1 MKSAPNATVVT
12 GVVRRCDLAA
22 DGFGGEI
29 EIEVTANE
37 TRDAKADF
45 IRPEPGKPLRAFY
58 GELSERDDVR
68 SLIGRRVRVQL
79 TFLGGPR
86 GGRAVVRK
94 LETIGS

>member
-45 IRPEPGKPLRAFY
+45 IRPEAGRPLRAFY
-58 GELSERDDVR
+58 GELGERGDTG

-79 TFLGGPR
+79 TFLGGPT
-86 GGRAVVRK
+86 GGRVVVRK
-94 LETIGS
+94 LEMIGS

>member
-37 TRDAKADF
+37 TPDAKADF
-45 IRPEPGKPLRAFY
+45 IRPEPGQPLRAFY
-58 GELSERDDVR
+58 GELGERGDAKALV
-68 SLIGRRVRVQL
+68 GRRVRAQL
-79 TFLGGPR
+79 TFLGGPT

-94 LETIGS
+94 LETK